1 MGNRNDSSGEKP
13 GVTTDHGAAGRVE
26 VDAAGNRVW
35 RWTSDSSDSTSI
47 LIKKLDNT
55 SLSLEP
61 TQKIPVVGGA
71 KQAGTTPRPQP
82 KRAPLSVAR
91 DDGERDSGGGFDPYN
106 SRRR

>member
-1 MGNRNDSSGEKP
+1 MANRNDSSRDEP
-13 GVTTDHGAAGRVE
+13 IVTTDHGSAGRVE

-35 RWTSDSSDSTSI
+35 RWASDSSDSTSI

-61 TQKIPVVGGA
+61 TQKVPVVGGGA
-71 KQAGTTPRPQP
+71 TQAPTPSAAP
-82 KRAPLSVAR
+82 KRKPLTVATDKR
-91 DDGERDSGGGFDPYN
+91 EREGGFDPYN

>member
-1 MGNRNDSSGEKP
+1 MANRNDSSREKP
-13 GVTTDHGAAGRVE
+13 IVTTDHGSAGRVE

-61 TQKIPVVGGA
+61 TLKVPVVGGGA
-71 KQAGTTPRPQP
+71 TNTTTRSAASRL
-82 KRAPLSVAR
+82 KPLTVAT
-91 DDGERDSGGGFDPYN
+91 DERNRGGGFDPYN